1 MGIKLVAIDLDGT
14 LLHDDMSISSYSKNV
29 LKKIQNAGIR
39 IVVATGRMFS
49 AARLKTAELDLGDV
63 PVICYTGAWIMTNQS
78 GKELMKKEI
87 PTDVVGE
94 IVRAARKNNW
104 LAYTFYN
111 DISYLPKPHER
122 EKCYEKYRAEK
133 TQYLGD
139 DFYYPTEN
147 STRVIFADSSE
158 KVRKEIRTFIEE
170 NFSSDV
176 EVFFPGDDFVDVHR
190 KGVSKGNALSFLCEI
205 WKIKPEEMAAFGNTE
220 NDVSM
225 LQMAGYSWAVSN
237 ADDVAKKAAKYICPS
252 NNEDGVAQILETF
265 LDKIKES
272 HI

>member
-87 PTDVVGE
+87 PKDVVGK

-122 EKCYEKYRAEK
+122 EKCYEKYRSEK

-190 KGVSKGNALSFLCEI
+190 KGVSKGNALSFLCKI
-205 WKIKPEEMAAFGNTE
+205 WKIKPEEIAAFGNTE